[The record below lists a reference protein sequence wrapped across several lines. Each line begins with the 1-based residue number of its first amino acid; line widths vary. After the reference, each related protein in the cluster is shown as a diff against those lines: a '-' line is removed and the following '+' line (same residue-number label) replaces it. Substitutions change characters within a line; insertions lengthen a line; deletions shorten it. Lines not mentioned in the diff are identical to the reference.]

1 MYGNPYNPYLT
12 NQMNGMFPQN
22 NPGFTPP
29 TPQNFQNP
37 VPNMQPPSIRG
48 RLVQSVEE
56 IRPNEVPMDGSVS
69 YFPQSDLSC
78 IYAKQWQPNGTI
90 ATQRYVL
97 DIPKQPDA
105 QPEQNSMN
113 EILEKLSNIQQ
124 RLDALGA

>member
-69 YFPQSDLSC
+69 YFPQSAYLVDTIVGRIHPPAVPSWNVPNP
-78 IYAKQWQPNGTI
+78 YAVYYSDM
-90 ATQRYVL
+90 QRHPCGQY
-97 DIPKQPDA
+97 
-105 QPEQNSMN
+105 N
-113 EILEKLSNIQQ
+113 
-124 RLDALGA
+124 